1 MSGQDAELVDI
12 WITDTGPRPIAIYKR
27 VDHLSNLNL
36 KQVRKL
42 VDAAP
47 AAVLSR
53 VPQAQAAALKG
64 RVRGDLRDRGVAAGR
79 AAGAPTDLT

>member
-53 VPQAQAAALKG
+53 VPQAQAAALKVEFEATG
-64 RVRGDLRDRGVAAGR
+64 AIVELRPAG